1 VVENLPRKPGK
12 GEALSSKFKPQ
23 YRRWGGGR
31 EARLGKKVSETLSQR
46 TSRAGWYMPV
56 IPATQEVQLEGFT
69 VKTGPGIKCKT
80 LSEK

>member
-1 VVENLPRKPGK
+1 
-12 GEALSSKFKPQ
+12 
-23 YRRWGGGR
+23 
-31 EARLGKKVSETLSQR
+31 
-46 TSRAGWYMPV
+46 MPV